1 MDIHWNHMLNMMGT
15 LHTPQGVNTTVYENN
30 SFCSLQLGCVFMRRV
45 MLSPF
50 NNILPKINEWK
61 NMEISVKIKNEKG
74 TISPGRCTRTVNI
87 YCNLLYTLCWLCT
100 PKKTT
105 AEIQILNEDMVI
117 TVVIIIAI

>member
-50 NNILPKINEWK
+50 NNILPKIKEWK
-61 NMEISVKIKNEKG
+61 NMEISVKK
-74 TISPGRCTRTVNI
+74 RYNI
-87 YCNLLYTLCWLCT
+87 TWTLYQNSKYLL
-100 PKKTT
+100 
-105 AEIQILNEDMVI
+105 
-117 TVVIIIAI
+117 